1 MSSRALL
8 DSVRSSKVIFCGKSN
23 ATNDSEKRLLCVFV
37 CVCMRACVRVCFDVI
52 VCRDGV
58 HLFAKLRIDKCEIL

>member
-23 ATNDSEKRLLCVFV
+23 ATNDSEKRLLCV
-37 CVCMRACVRVCFDVI
+37 CMRACVHVCFDVI